1 MDNRPLYSAEITEI
15 IGTPPRWIMRAGGG
29 LLLGGLLGLAALAS
43 TVRLPEQSTAPLLIR
58 GTVPPYYLRQTA
70 GLLRPAVASGQV
82 VQQGQLLAQGR
93 LDPGQ
98 QVRAPFTGILF
109 YDAGAAHAGDT
120 LGLLT
125 PLANTYRF
133 SGQVALG
140 RVPALRSLPALQIE
154 VPLDDHLG
162 SLTLRGH
169 LAYIRPDVRGGLV
182 GFAGQLDSLS
192 SLTRG
197 RRAAALATLPGQL
210 LLSSPGKPLAQRLLQ

>member
-29 LLLGGLLGLAALAS
+29 LLLGGLLALAALAS
-43 TVRLPEQSTAPLLIR
+43 TVPLPEQNTAPLLIR
-58 GTVPPYYLRQTA
+58 GTVPPYYLRQTTDQ
-70 GLLRPAVASGQV
+70 LRPVVASGQV
-82 VQQGQLLAQGR
+82 VQQGQLLAQGLR
-93 LDPGQ
+93 DPQQ
-98 QVRAPFTGILF
+98 QVRAPFAGVLF
-109 YDAGAAHAGDT
+109 YDASAARAGDT

-125 PLANTYRF
+125 PLATTYRF

-140 RVPALRSLPALQIE
+140 QVPALRRLSALQIE

-169 LAYIRPDVRGGLV
+169 LAYLRPDVHGGLV
-182 GFAGQLDSLS
+182 GFAGQLDSAS
-192 SLTRG
+192 SLVLG

-210 LLSSPGKPLAQRLLQ
+210 LLSSPGKPLTQRLLQ